1 MRLVKPSKENA
12 PPFASPYAQLPRK
25 LEAKAV
31 MKTQHCM
38 SNAIILLIKEEDG
51 EAEGERR
58 VVGDTSG
65 EKGSC
70 GHCHSRQCGATR

>member
-12 PPFASPYAQLPRK
+12 PPSASPYAQLPRK

-38 SNAIILLIKEEDG
+38 SNAIILLIKEEARG
-51 EAEGERR
+51 GRR
-58 VVGDTSG
+58 RKTSSG
-65 EKGSC
+65 
-70 GHCHSRQCGATR
+70 GH

>member
-12 PPFASPYAQLPRK
+12 PPSASPYAQLPRK

-38 SNAIILLIKEEDG
+38 SNAIILLIKEEARG
-51 EAEGERR
+51 GRKR
-58 VVGDTSG
+58 KTSSG
-65 EKGSC
+65 
-70 GHCHSRQCGATR
+70 GH